1 MEKCYWLS
9 CTSQIVLGFHFCLG
23 PLAFSNES
31 QCDCVLPGVAIAWG
45 MWCPQFLTACRP
57 RSFHSLIQ
65 MITCHLTTKKH
76 VNFNSLRW
84 WFCLFCHVFGG
95 KRHCKSKW
103 DKLLAMYL
111 QLKYTDIMHYSFHTC
126 SCLGR
131 LHAVCLEGFELH
143 VPTLNTYFA
152 SVHCLLTSKVIT
164 CTVSPVR
171 SQARAQAKPVT
182 VQPSSKSRNFELIS
196 TD

>member
-1 MEKCYWLS
+1 M
-9 CTSQIVLGFHFCLG
+9 
-23 PLAFSNES
+23 
-31 QCDCVLPGVAIAWG
+31 
-45 MWCPQFLTACRP
+45 TACRP
-57 RSFHSLIQ
+57 RNFHSLIQ

-152 SVHCLLTSKVIT
+152 SVRCLLTSKVIT

-171 SQARAQAKPVT
+171 SQARVQAKPVIA
-182 VQPSSKSRNFELIS
+182 QPSSKSRIFRRFLQTGLALDCHLNYLRLPLVTWLPLEFMAQSRHLLKCS
-196 TD
+196 CQVRGFHH